1 MNSELGI
8 RNSEL
13 GKCHPERN
21 AVRRGVEGSIRLV
34 GALVALVMT
43 FLTACTDYQAEFE
56 ESFGALEYVGEEYV
70 SSDAGHHGG
79 VSSSDESLPASSDE
93 KTSKSSGSVDP
104 SSATSSA
111 TPTSG
116 GTEQPSSGAASS
128 QSSGGQSS
136 NSTGPSGFTESSSSV
151 KKLLSCNESDGNC
164 FKDERDGQ
172 TYKTTAEISGL
183 VWMAE
188 NLNYEVNSSLCYD
201 NSAENCAEYGRLYEI
216 KSYYNSPDLCP
227 DGWRMPDS
235 VEWASL
241 FARVGGPEM
250 AGGVLKTKTGWDE
263 SDAIGTD
270 NINFS
275 ALPGGIAFSQNNFKG
290 MFQNA
295 YFMTSSKVA
304 KNNNKY
310 VVNLL
315 YNENDVTFRDDYSE
329 SQFVSVRCVKG
340 TLSSSSSVKSSSS
353 SAPPSSSSFG
363 SSGSFRFNHGGEV
376 YEVNYVTYN
385 GVVWMNENLN
395 LKGVGFTFNNSGDE
409 KSYREYFTWS
419 EAKSACPE
427 GWRLPKSNEFNE
439 SKGLEDFSTFR
450 DSASTLKSQ
459 FLYNY
464 WDAKG
469 TGGMYWTETSKGDTV
484 DVIMFK
490 HKESGYRVTEGKIV
504 RVVVDENIDNLVFS
518 VRCVKY
524 GSSVAETKKRPSTTP
539 VTFSHEEVLGVD
551 HIVVQIGEQ
560 KWLGENLKDGLNN
573 TLRICRDGSPAPCDR
588 SKSGYYYTYQEAKQ
602 ISNQST
608 NWKLPNSDDINK
620 LWAAVGYNHRNL
632 MSFKRGTNEFGLDIV
647 RSGYF
652 DENKRFENYIEA
664 WIWRFDLEVEASGE
678 EPYLSFPGDADD
690 IEMGELA
697 KKGYRLPVRL
707 IWTDSNNY

>member
-104 SSATSSA
+104 SSTTSSA

-128 QSSGGQSS
+128 QSSGEQSS
-136 NSTGPSGFTESSSSV
+136 SSTESNSSV

-201 NSAENCAEYGRLYEI
+201 NSAENCAKYGRLYEI

-385 GVVWMNENLN
+385 GVVWMNENLF
-395 LKGVGFTFNNSGDE
+395 LKGVGSTFNNSGNAN
-409 KSYREYFTWS
+409 SYREYFTWS
-419 EAKSACPE
+419 QAKSACPE

-464 WDAKG
+464 WDARG

-490 HKESGYRVTEGKIV
+490 HKESQYRVTEGKIV
-504 RVVVDENIDNLVFS
+504 RVVVDENMDNLLFS

-560 KWLGENLKDGLNN
+560 KWLGENLKDGLDN
-573 TLRICRDGSPAPCDR
+573 TFRICQDGSLAPCDR

-652 DENKRFENYIEA
+652 DENGFVNHFEA
-664 WIWRFDLEVEASGE
+664 WIWRFDLEVEYSE
-678 EPYLSFPGDADD
+678 KEPYLSFPGDADD
-690 IEMGELA
+690 IEMDELA